1 MIDPEEMTE
10 ITEQEFSDQFDDIM
24 VRIEKDKEY
33 FLIRREDGSAVIAA
47 PITEDIEPL
56 LDIMPEIEYDE
67 SVPGEP
73 SF

>member
-1 MIDPEEMTE
+1 MTKSEMTE
-10 ITEQEFSDQFDDIM
+10 ITEQEFQDQFDDIM
-24 VRIEKDKEY
+24 KRIEEDREY

-56 LDIMPEIEYDE
+56 LDIMPEIEYDD

>member
-1 MIDPEEMTE
+1 MTETEMTE

-24 VRIEKDKEY
+24 VRIERDKEY

-56 LDIMPEIEYDE
+56 LDIMPEIPYDDE
-67 SVPGEP
+67 VPGEP

>member
-1 MIDPEEMTE
+1 MTETEMTE

-24 VRIEKDKEY
+24 VRIERDKEF
-33 FLIRREDGSAVIAA
+33 FLIRREDGSAVVAA

-56 LDIMPEIEYDE
+56 LDIMPEIPYDDE
-67 SVPGEP
+67 VPGEP